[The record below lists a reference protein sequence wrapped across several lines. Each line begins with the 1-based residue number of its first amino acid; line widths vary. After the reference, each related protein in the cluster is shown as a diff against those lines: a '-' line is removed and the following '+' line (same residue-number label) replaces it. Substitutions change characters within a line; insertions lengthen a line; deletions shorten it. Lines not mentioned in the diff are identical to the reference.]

1 MAVNVDPQ
9 LMAIL
14 ACPCP
19 EHAEL
24 RTGTAA
30 DPAAEALTCTV
41 CGRSFPVTDGI
52 PVLLLDEALPGTG
65 PARHESDG
73 PDGPDE
79 PGSGAGGPG
88 SGAGG
93 PGCG

>member
-1 MAVNVDPQ
+1 MAVDVDPQ
-9 LMAIL
+9 LLEIL

-24 RTGTAA
+24 RSGTIA
-30 DPAAEALTCTV
+30 DPEADALTCTA

-65 PARHESDG
+65 PAADARDG
-73 PDGPDE
+73 
-79 PGSGAGGPG
+79 GSGGL
-88 SGAGG
+88 
-93 PGCG
+93 GCG